1 MDVTGQV
8 MSTFTDVKSPYYL
21 SLDSKGHVLV
31 ADYQNDRILL
41 LSTGSQL
48 QLQYVLVDNT
58 TSQVKLRLPEQL
70 YYNELASQLYVVQ
83 SNTQISLFTV
93 H

>member
-1 MDVTGQV
+1 VDVTGQV
-8 MSTFTDVKSPYYL
+8 MSTFTDVKSPYHL
-21 SLDSKGHVLV
+21 SLDSKGHMLV

-48 QLQYVLVDNT
+48 QLQHILIDNT
-58 TSQVKLRLPEQL
+58 TSQVEMRLPEQL
-70 YYNELASQLYVVQ
+70 YYNELASQLYVVH
-83 SNTQISLFTV
+83 SKSQISLFTL